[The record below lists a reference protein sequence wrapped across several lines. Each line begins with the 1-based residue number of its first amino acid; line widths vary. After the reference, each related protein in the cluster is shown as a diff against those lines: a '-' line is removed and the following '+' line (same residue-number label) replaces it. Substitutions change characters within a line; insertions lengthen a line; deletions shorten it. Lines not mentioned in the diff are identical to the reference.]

1 MPVKV
6 PLEETAYNV
15 DRIAPVGRE
24 VQAVR
29 PEFGIAGFAGEVAA
43 GPRRP
48 ESKGRIA
55 RTGRTPDARPR
66 RTRCLPAELATAATA
81 ATPPVPQLEDV
92 MHPARA
98 YQPPGTERRFSTIPH
113 CVGSIIR
120 SATPDTGWAA

>member
-6 PLEETAYNV
+6 PLEETAFNA

-24 VQAVR
+24 LHSVR
-29 PEFGIAGFAGEVAA
+29 PEFGIASLVGEVAA
-43 GPRRP
+43 EPPRL
-48 ESKGRIA
+48 ESKERIA
-55 RTGRTPDARPR
+55 RTGQSLDARAR
-66 RTRCLPAELATAATA
+66 LTRSPAGLAATVTI

-98 YQPPGTERRFSTIPH
+98 YQPPGTERRFSAIPH
-113 CVGSIIR
+113 RVGSVIR